1 MLIYD
6 AANRRFH
13 CDVCG
18 GTIPESTIAATGSAA
33 CPLCTPWRTSARP
46 PARPTVAP
54 ICEGATDPHPQPT
67 LRTPEDE
74 DTLLARYI
82 MAVGLATTLVQH
94 LVIDANDPIGMMR
107 ELVRVVTA
115 ERQARTV
122 AARRNEPVRA
132 ARDVDVRRTPGE
144 GAYATDILTRL
155 GVDVPAEQRR
165 MQEEYNAE
173 AARRSAE
180 ATRHNADVMA
190 ARQRMQEEYEA
201 TAAQR
206 SASAI
211 NAAMHEALN
220 AAMAEDDRREEVR
233 QTARDMA
240 QAVQEAE
247 TIRARRA
254 EMSARERL
262 EDISGRRDAQQD

>member
-6 AANRRFH
+6 TAHRRFH

-18 GTIPESTIAATGSAA
+18 GMISEATIAAARSAA
-33 CPLCTPWRTSARP
+33 CPLCASRRTSARLP
-46 PARPTVAP
+46 DITATVTP
-54 ICEGATDPHPQPT
+54 ICEGAAQSQPVPQAT
-67 LRTPEDE
+67 EDE
-74 DTLLARYI
+74 DTLLTRYI
-82 MAVGLATTLVQH
+82 MAVGLATTLLPH
-94 LVIDANDPIGMMR
+94 LVIDATDPVGMMR

-115 ERQARTV
+115 ERQARAV

-132 ARDVDVRRTPGE
+132 ARDVDVRWTPGE

-165 MQEEYNAE
+165 VQAEYNAE

-180 ATRHNADVMA
+180 ATRHTADVMA
-190 ARQRMQEEYEA
+190 ARQRMQEEYDA
-201 TAAQR
+201 AAAQR

-211 NAAMHEALN
+211 NTAMHEALN
-220 AAMAEDDRREEVR
+220 AAMAEDERQEEVR

-247 TIRARRA
+247 TTRARRVS
-254 EMSARERL
+254 MI
-262 EDISGRRDAQQD
+262 EDMFDMFGRRDAQQD